1 MKINMEAIGHNFL
14 AYWQGLSEE
23 DQLKGISANLIA
35 KSINTE
41 IEVLDI
47 LMPQYKFKKV
57 RLFGEKYWVHVLSY
71 AEFRKNIEVLLLS

>member
-1 MKINMEAIGHNFL
+1 MKINMEAMGHNFL
-14 AYWQGLSEE
+14 AYWQGLPEV

-41 IEVLDI
+41 VEVLDI

-57 RLFGEKYWVHVLSY
+57 RLFGETYWVYVRPY
-71 AEFRKNIEVLLLS
+71 AEFRKNIEGSLLS

>member
-1 MKINMEAIGHNFL
+1 MKINMETIGSNLL
-14 AYWQGLSEE
+14 AYWLGLPEE
-23 DQLKGISANLIA
+23 DQLKGLSANLIA

-57 RLFGEKYWVHVLSY
+57 CLFGETYWVHIRSY
-71 AEFRKNIEVLLLS
+71 AEFLKNIEGFLLR